1 MLHISVMK
9 IITVLKYAAMLL
21 LVIGFSSPTYASNCS
36 VKSGDTIW
44 GIAKRYHIDFK
55 DLKELNK
62 DLFKDLNLIYPKEKV
77 DLPNYEHGQ
86 STQENSSNDEI
97 ESGSN
102 TADEVE
108 STEALEVL
116 RLVNIERKKQ
126 GLNELVLNHTLNGIA
141 TKKAEDMRDKN
152 YFSHQSATYGSPFEM
167 LQRFGVKYQSAGENI
182 AAGQKTAQQV
192 MNDWMNSSGHRANI
206 LNKNYTELGVG
217 YVEGGTYGTYWV
229 QLFVK

>member
-1 MLHISVMK
+1 MK
-9 IITVLKYAAMLL
+9 IITVLKVVVMSLM
-21 LVIGFSSPTYASNCS
+21 VIGISTPVYASNCN
-36 VKSGDTIW
+36 VRSGDTIW
-44 GIAKRYHIDFK
+44 SIAKRYHINFH
-55 DLKELNK
+55 DLKELNRE
-62 DLFKDLNLIYPKEKV
+62 LFKDLDLIYPKEKV
-77 DLPNYEHGQ
+77 DLPDHDHGQ
-86 STQENSSNDEI
+86 STNNNSSNDEI
-97 ESGSN
+97 ESGN
-102 TADEVE
+102 NKIEEVD
-108 STEALEVL
+108 SSEALEVL
-116 RLVNIERKKQ
+116 RLVNQERKKQ

-141 TKKAEDMRDKN
+141 TKKAEDMRNNN

-182 AAGQKTAQQV
+182 AAGQKSAQQV

>member
-1 MLHISVMK
+1 MK
-9 IITVLKYAAMLL
+9 IITVLKVVVMSLM
-21 LVIGFSSPTYASNCS
+21 VIGISTPVYASNCH
-36 VKSGDTIW
+36 VRSGDTIW
-44 GIAKRYHIDFK
+44 SIAKRYHINFH

-62 DLFKDLNLIYPKEKV
+62 DLFKDLDLIYPKEKV
-77 DLPNYEHGQ
+77 DLPDNHHGQ
-86 STQENSSNDEI
+86 STNNNSSNDEI
-97 ESGSN
+97 ESGN
-102 TADEVE
+102 NAIEKVE
-108 STEALEVL
+108 TNQALEVL

-141 TKKAEDMRDKN
+141 TKKAEDMRDNN
-152 YFSHQSATYGSPFEM
+152 YFSHQSARYGSPFEM
-167 LQRFGVKYQSAGENI
+167 LQSFGVKYSSAGENI

-206 LNKNYTELGVG
+206 LNNNYTELGVG

>member
-1 MLHISVMK
+1 MK
-9 IITVLKYAAMLL
+9 YLTVLKVVAMSL
-21 LVIGFSSPTYASNCS
+21 LVMGIGTPVYASHCN

-62 DLFKDLNLIYPKEKV
+62 ELFNDLNLIYPEEKV

-86 STQENSSNDEI
+86 STNNNSSNDEI
-97 ESGSN
+97 ESGNN
-102 TADEVE
+102 TIEKVD
-108 STEALEVL
+108 SSEALEVL
-116 RLVNIERKKQ
+116 RLVNQERKKQ
-126 GLNELVLNHTLNGIA
+126 GLNELVLNHTLNGVA
-141 TKKAEDMRDKN
+141 TKKAEDMRDNN
-152 YFSHQSATYGSPFEM
+152 YFSHQSARYGSPFEM
-167 LQRFGVKYQSAGENI
+167 LQSFGVHYSSAGENI
-182 AAGQKTAQQV
+182 AAGQKSAQQV

-229 QLFVK
+229 QLFIK